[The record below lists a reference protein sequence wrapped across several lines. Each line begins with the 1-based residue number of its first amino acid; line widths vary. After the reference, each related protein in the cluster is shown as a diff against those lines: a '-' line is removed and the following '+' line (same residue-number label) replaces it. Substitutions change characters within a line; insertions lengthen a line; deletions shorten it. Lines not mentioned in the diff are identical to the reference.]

1 MQMQM
6 KDALAGLGTV
16 VDSQP
21 EGLSAAGIG
30 CHLARHQEQMAQQ
43 ILVFCGGVDQPR
55 NRLSRNYQQVGW
67 GGRVD
72 ILDDDALI
80 IFVNNIARNF
90 AVDDFLE
97 QRLGHAAFHEQM
109 NVGRFYA
116 MDLLRQPVGI
126 ATMRPA

>member
-1 MQMQM
+1 M
-6 KDALAGLGTV
+6 
-16 VDSQP
+16 
-21 EGLSAAGIG
+21 
-30 CHLARHQEQMAQQ
+30 
-43 ILVFCGGVDQPR
+43 
-55 NRLSRNYQQVGW
+55 GW
-67 GGRVD
+67 GGWVD

-116 MDLLRQPVGI
+116 MDLLRQPAGI